1 MLAPARFLAT
11 VNHRP
16 ATGPAAGRLAIAC
29 HWRALL
35 AVIPLAGLGVWAFLM
50 GLSPNAAG
58 LGTHVQLGLAPCPTL
73 AATGRPCPTCGM
85 TTAAAWLAR
94 GRWQNA
100 ATANPAALPLFGLLV
115 LAAAWAG
122 GCAATGRLLWFES
135 WDRPLELWAVG
146 SFLIAAA
153 TWLVRVG
160 QWHG

>member
-1 MLAPARFLAT
+1 MLAPAGFLAISKR
-11 VNHRP
+11 RP
-16 ATGPAAGRLAIAC
+16 AMRPAAGGLAMP
-29 HWRALL
+29 WRTLL
-35 AVIPLAGLGVWAFLM
+35 MVIPLAALGVWGLLL
-50 GLSPNAAG
+50 GLSPSPAR

-94 GRWQNA
+94 GRVAEA
-100 ATANPAALPLFGLLV
+100 ASANMAALPLFGLV
-115 LAAAWAG
+115 ILAAAWAG
-122 GCAATGRLLWFES
+122 ACAVRGRLVWFEN